1 MRGSSIFVSAIA
13 NLVNLSQFIIKE
25 MSVRDIWD
33 DGVFAGLYVVP
44 VISKFLS
51 IPHNIIN
58 QNPVLLRQEMCR
70 LGALLYLAGIRQR
83 FGVELHLEIY
93 VSKLK
98 LVLAIPT
105 QDHDVLLSLWLLVLG
120 GVQSFLSE
128 HHGWF
133 VSATADLITRLQY
146 SFWDEVMV
154 ALNQVVWIE
163 GLLGAEFENFR
174 MEITS
179 ILWEKSEYWLR

>member
-1 MRGSSIFVSAIA
+1 MS
-13 NLVNLSQFIIKE
+13 LSQFIIKE
-25 MSVRDIWD
+25 VSVRALWD

-51 IPHNIIN
+51 IPHNITD
-58 QNPVLLRQEMCR
+58 QDLAFLRQETCR
-70 LGALLYLAGIRQR
+70 LGAILYLAGIRQG
-83 FGVELHLEIY
+83 FGIELHLEIY

-98 LVLAIPT
+98 LILAIPN

-120 GVQSFLSE
+120 GLQSFLSE

-133 VSATADLITRLQY
+133 VSATADLIMRLHY
-146 SFWDEVMV
+146 SFWDEVIA
-154 ALNQVVWIE
+154 ALNQVIWIE
-163 GLLGAEFENFR
+163 GLLGAGFAEFR

-179 ILWEKSEYWLR
+179 TLWDSFEYWLH